1 MADIQLKRAHS
12 LGLRGAKEAADKM
25 ADKLGKQ
32 FNLNGTWK
40 GNVLNFERPG
50 VNGTLAISESEMKLE
65 VTLGFLL
72 KAMKGPIERAVLEQ
86 LDAVLAAPKPAVPK
100 AAVPAAKKAAA
111 PAAKTAKAAPAAAKP
126 KPKTATGGK
135 KKSA

>member
-1 MADIQLKRAHS
+1 MADIQLKRSHA
-12 LGLRGAKEAADKM
+12 LGLKGAKEAADKM

-32 FNLNGTWK
+32 FNLSGDWE
-40 GNVLNFERPG
+40 GNTLHFDRPG
-50 VNGTLAISESEMKLE
+50 VNGTLAITDKDMKLE

-72 KAMKGPIERAVLEQ
+72 KAMKGPIERAVNEQ
-86 LDAVLAAPKPAVPK
+86 LDSVLSAAAKATPAK
-100 AAVPAAKKAAA
+100 AAEPKKAAAKTTPATKSKAA
-111 PAAKTAKAAPAAAKP
+111 PAAKA